1 MNQELWEGLIT
12 TQGSQGRLCRGGE
25 RCAGALK
32 ITRSLL
38 GRVGG
43 TGISGGG
50 TGMNEDK
57 VFRKEG
63 EGTSLGVQWL
73 RILLPRGS

>member
-1 MNQELWEGLIT
+1 
-12 TQGSQGRLCRGGE
+12 
-25 RCAGALK
+25 
-32 ITRSLL
+32 
-38 GRVGG
+38 
-43 TGISGGG
+43 
-50 TGMNEDK
+50 MNEDK